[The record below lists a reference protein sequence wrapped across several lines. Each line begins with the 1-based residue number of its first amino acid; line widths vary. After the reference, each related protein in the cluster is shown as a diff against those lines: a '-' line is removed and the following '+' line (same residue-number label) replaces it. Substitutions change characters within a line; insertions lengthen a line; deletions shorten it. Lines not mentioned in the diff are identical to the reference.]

1 MVSTENLPLITTLD
15 VSIFLLKEDRIEAIS
30 PSRVNLPHFLITL
43 KFYIPIMKKEK
54 PVIKEKSGRE
64 MSEEVV
70 LNLKKYFSI
79 FLILVLLVGMFVGFI
94 VLYS

>member
-1 MVSTENLPLITTLD
+1 MVNT
-15 VSIFLLKEDRIEAIS
+15 
-30 PSRVNLPHFLITL
+30 RVNLPHFFIKL
-43 KFYIPIMKKEK
+43 KFYLLNMKKEK
-54 PVIKEKSGRE
+54 SEIKEKSGRE

-79 FLILVLLVGMFVGFI
+79 FLILILLIGMLAGFI

>member
-1 MVSTENLPLITTLD
+1 MVNT
-15 VSIFLLKEDRIEAIS
+15 
-30 PSRVNLPHFLITL
+30 RVNLPHFFI
-43 KFYIPIMKKEK
+43 KFTFYLLGMENEK
-54 PVIKEKSGRE
+54 SEIKEKSGRE

-79 FLILVLLVGMFVGFI
+79 FLILILLIGMLAGFI

>member
-1 MVSTENLPLITTLD
+1 MVNT
-15 VSIFLLKEDRIEAIS
+15 
-30 PSRVNLPHFLITL
+30 RVNLPHFFIKL
-43 KFYIPIMKKEK
+43 KFYLSYMEKEK
-54 PVIKEKSGRE
+54 SEIKEKSGRE

-79 FLILVLLVGMFVGFI
+79 FLILILLIGMLAGFI

>member
-1 MVSTENLPLITTLD
+1 
-15 VSIFLLKEDRIEAIS
+15 
-30 PSRVNLPHFLITL
+30 
-43 KFYIPIMKKEK
+43 MKKEESE
-54 PVIKEKSGRE
+54 IKEKSGRE

-79 FLILVLLVGMFVGFI
+79 FLILILLIGMLAGFI